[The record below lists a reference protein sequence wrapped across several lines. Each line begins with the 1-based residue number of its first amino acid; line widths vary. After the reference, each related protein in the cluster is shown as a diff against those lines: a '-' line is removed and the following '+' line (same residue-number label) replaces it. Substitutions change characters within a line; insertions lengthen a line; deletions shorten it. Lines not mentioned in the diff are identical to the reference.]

1 MDSKVRAEVKKLLLD
16 KLLEKLERNAPKAE
30 YKPFFDA
37 IFNKKQ
43 IMLAS
48 LIQSFYTAFGMSIY
62 EQMAVIIARGN
73 GNIAERQYKLL
84 GQIDSKTTAIIDK
97 LDVELR
103 AGKIKGN
110 AKSETETIKNS
121 IKTSQQ
127 ERHPDS
133 VVDFYMK
140 TNANE
145 EYYFGITTVK
155 PNKEGFETHKRK
167 LLNWIALRLSQD
179 KNAHV
184 HVATVLP
191 YNPFGH
197 EPYKRFGSD
206 SLFDKSQFLVQEE
219 FWDFIGG
226 KGTFD
231 ELIKICTEVGFE
243 LRKKID
249 AL

>member
-1 MDSKVRAEVKKLLLD
+1 MDAKVRNEVKALLIS
-16 KLLEKLERNAPKAE
+16 KLLEKLERNAPEAE

-62 EQMAVIIARGN
+62 EQMAVAIARGN
-73 GNIAERQYKLL
+73 GSTAERQYKLL
-84 GQIDSKTTAIIDK
+84 GQIDTKTNALIDK
-97 LDVELR
+97 LDTDLR
-103 AGKIKGN
+103 ARKIKGD
-110 AKSETETIKNS
+110 AKKETELIRAS
-121 IKTSQQ
+121 IKQGQ
-127 ERHPDS
+127 PERHPDS
-133 VVDFYMK
+133 VVDLYVK
-140 TNANE
+140 TASNE

-179 KNAHV
+179 KKANA

-191 YNPFGH
+191 YNPFGK

-206 SLFDKSQFLVQEE
+206 TLFDKSQFLVQEE

-226 KGTFD
+226 DGTFE
-231 ELIKICTEVGFE
+231 ELIKVCKEVGAE